1 MTSDTRQGRFFG
13 GGADGGAVVHRRNRD
28 GLCPVVAG
36 LFDRRRQRGV
46 DQWAAVGLLAMEVR
60 ARVEIRGSL
69 ETYQP
74 P

>member
-1 MTSDTRQGRFFG
+1 
-13 GGADGGAVVHRRNRD
+13 
-28 GLCPVVAG
+28 
-36 LFDRRRQRGV
+36 V